1 MAIPSDPVVSGSF
14 SSIAR
19 PAWVRSEGDGWQIP
33 PYTSICIRRY
43 GFAS

>member
-1 MAIPSDPVVSGSF
+1 MPSDPVVSGSAA
-14 SSIAR
+14 SIAR
-19 PAWVRSEGDGWQIP
+19 PASVRSDGDGWQIP